1 MSPKLQPSP
10 FGEARTLVI
19 KIGSAVLTG
28 PDGDLDRA
36 LMKSICDSVAELL
49 KAGRRVILVSS
60 GAVAAGRAALGV
72 RVRQLTI
79 SRKQALAAVGQSRL
93 MAIYADLFKPH
104 GIYVGQMLLTA
115 SDMEDRRRYLN
126 ARNTL
131 DELLRAKCVPV
142 INENDTVTVD
152 ELKFGDNDGLAARV
166 AVKMQAD
173 ALVLLSDV
181 DGLYEENPKTNPKAK
196 LVEVVERLTPAT
208 IEKYC
213 PSGGAGSLVGSGGML
228 SKLRAARIA
237 TSAGVHVVIANG
249 KRLGVLD
256 EILRGEFRGT
266 YFPATPKSRRSS
278 RAQWILHGR
287 VAGGRQLVVDDGARE
302 ALVRKNKSLLPAGIM
317 EVVGSFREGDIVD
330 IVDRAGALLG
340 RGIVNY
346 SSTELELIKGRKSS
360 EIASVLGEKPY
371 DEAIHRNNLVLVDE
385 VQGAS

>member
-1 MSPKLQPSP
+1 MSPTLSPSP
-10 FGEARTLVI
+10 FAKARTLVL
-19 KIGSAVLTG
+19 KIGSAVLTSAT
-28 PDGDLDRA
+28 GDLDLPLMKTLCDRVAA
-36 LMKSICDSVAELL
+36 LMKEG
-49 KAGRRVILVSS
+49 KRVILVSS
-60 GAVAAGRAALGV
+60 GAVAAGRAALGE
-72 RVRQLTI
+72 RQRQLTI

-93 MAIYADLFKPH
+93 MAVYAELFEPY

-131 DELLRAKCVPV
+131 DELLRSGCVPI

-181 DGLYEENPKTNPKAK
+181 DGLYEENPKTNPSAR
-196 LVEVVERLTPAT
+196 LVETVERLTPSV
-208 IEKYC
+208 IEQYC
-213 PSGGAGSLVGSGGML
+213 PSAGPGSVVGSGGML

-237 TSAGVHVVIANG
+237 TSAGVHVAIANG
-249 KRLGVLD
+249 KRTGILD
-256 EILRGEFRGT
+256 DLLRGKFIGT
-266 YFPATPKSRRSS
+266 YFPAAARARRSQ

-302 ALVRKNKSLLPAGIM
+302 ALIRRKKSLLPAGVVK
-317 EVVGSFREGDIVD
+317 VVGSFREGDIVD
-330 IVDRAGALLG
+330 VVDQSGVLLG

-346 SSTELELIKGRKSS
+346 SSAELELIKGHRSN
-360 EIASVLGEKPY
+360 EIEKILGSKPY
-371 DEAIHRNNLVLVDE
+371 DEAIHRDNLVLLE
-385 VQGAS
+385 EIAQ

>member
-10 FGEARTLVI
+10 FAQARTVVL
-19 KIGSAVLTG
+19 KLGSAVLTG
-28 PDGDLDRA
+28 SEGDLDRA
-36 LMKSICDSVAELL
+36 LMKSLCHCVAGLV
-49 KAGRRVILVSS
+49 KAGQRVILVSS

-72 RVRQLTI
+72 RERQLTI

-93 MAIYADLFKPH
+93 MAIYAELFQPY

-131 DELLRAKCVPV
+131 DELLRAKCVPI

-173 ALVLLSDV
+173 GLILLSDV
-181 DGLYEENPKTNPKAK
+181 EGLYEENPKTNPRAK
-196 LVEVVERLTPAT
+196 LVEVVERLTSST

-213 PSGGAGSLVGSGGML
+213 PTAGPGSLVGSGGML

-249 KRLGVLD
+249 KRSGILED
-256 EILRGEFRGT
+256 ILRGEFRGT
-266 YFPATPKSRRSS
+266 YFPPSAKAKRSQ

-287 VAGGRQLVVDDGARE
+287 VGSGRQVVVDDGARD
-302 ALVRKNKSLLPAGIM
+302 ALVRKNKSLLPAGIIR
-317 EVVGSFREGDIVD
+317 VIGSFREGDVVD
-330 IVDRAGALLG
+330 VVDANGRLLG

-346 SSTELELIKGRKSS
+346 SSTELDLIKGRKSS
-360 EIASVLGEKPY
+360 EIASVLGSKPY

-385 VQGAS
+385 PTG